1 MRCFRRSQPHLIRP
15 RFQCQ
20 LGHVTPDH
28 AIPLAVCIF
37 MLSMLVVVA
46 EHMQLATRDRMN
58 HVDQCCIYSHH
69 TTFKHA
75 PLMLPSLNKILPA
88 MVLQNDVV
96 KSNIWCLSCSS
107 SHASVDHVSSSPAL
121 SIFSDLGKI
130 VVGAVVVLLLLMSGD
145 VEMNPGPFGE
155 CVMMASSL
163 QKEEVHFI
171 MSQ

>member
-1 MRCFRRSQPHLIRP
+1 MRCFRKSRPHLIRP

-20 LGHVTPDH
+20 LGHVTPDC

-58 HVDQCCIYSHH
+58 HVEQCCIYSHH

-88 MVLQNDVV
+88 MVLQNEVV

-107 SHASVDHVSSSPAL
+107 SHASVRHVSYSPAL
-121 SIFSDLGKI
+121 SISSDLGKV
-130 VVGAVVVLLLLMSGD
+130 VVGVVVLLLLLMSGD
-145 VEMNPGPFGE
+145 VEMNPGPVGE
-155 CVMMASSL
+155 CVIMM
-163 QKEEVHFI
+163 
-171 MSQ
+171 

>member
-1 MRCFRRSQPHLIRP
+1 MRCFRKSQPHLIRP

-20 LGHVTPDH
+20 LGHVTPDR

-58 HVDQCCIYSHH
+58 NVEQCCIYSHH

-75 PLMLPSLNKILPA
+75 PPMLPSLIKILPA
-88 MVLQNDVV
+88 MVLQNEVV

-107 SHASVDHVSSSPAL
+107 SHASVHHVSYSPAF
-121 SIFSDLGKI
+121 SISSDLGKV
-130 VVGAVVVLLLLMSGD
+130 VVGVMVLLLLLMSGD
-145 VEMNPGPFGE
+145 VEMNPGPVGE
-155 CVMMASSL
+155 CVIMM
-163 QKEEVHFI
+163 
-171 MSQ
+171 